1 MIGHRKNIIEEWKEF
16 LYPRRCPGCN
26 EILYEEEKPDGYCR
40 RCKTKIRYI
49 GDGGCIKCG
58 KKLKDATQTICSD
71 CRRRNHAYVQ
81 NKAVYVYTGPMK
93 LAMYRFKYSNCRTY
107 GKTFVEDVWK
117 MHAIW
122 LQNLSVDAVVPVP
135 MYRKKEKR
143 RGYNQA
149 EVLAHG
155 IAQKLGCPLE
165 TKLVVRAKNTVPLKN
180 LNDTQRKKNL
190 EKAFKIR
197 KNGVKLNKILLI
209 DDIYTTGSTL
219 DGVTTAL
226 LAAGVREVY
235 CLTICAGQG

>member
-26 EILYEEEKPDGYCR
+26 EILYEEEKEDGYCR
-40 RCKTKIRYI
+40 ICKTKMTYI
-49 GDGGCIKCG
+49 GDSGCVKCG
-58 KKLKDATQTICSD
+58 KKLKDATQTICND
-71 CRRRNHAYVQ
+71 CRRRNHVFVQ

-93 LAMYRFKYSNCRTY
+93 PAMYRFKYSNCRTY

-117 MHAIW
+117 IHAIW
-122 LQNLSVDAVVPVP
+122 LQSLSVDAVIPVP

-149 EVLAHG
+149 EVLAQG
-155 IAQKLGCPLE
+155 IAQKLGCPME
-165 TKLVVRAKNTVPLKN
+165 TKMVVRAKNTVPLKN

-190 EKAFKIR
+190 ENAFKIR

-226 LAAGVREVY
+226 LAAGVQEVY

>member
-26 EILYEEEKPDGYCR
+26 EILYDEEKTDGYCR
-40 RCKTKIRYI
+40 ICKTKMTYI
-49 GDGGCIKCG
+49 GDSGCVKCG
-58 KKLKDATQTICSD
+58 KKLKDATQTICND
-71 CRRRNHAYVQ
+71 CRRRNHVFVQ

-93 LAMYRFKYSNCRTY
+93 PAMYRFKYSNCRTY
-107 GKTFVEDVWK
+107 GKTFVEDAWK
-117 MHAIW
+117 IHARW
-122 LQNLSVDAVVPVP
+122 LQSLSVDAVIPVP

-149 EVLAHG
+149 EVLARE

-165 TKLVVRAKNTVPLKN
+165 TKMVVRAKNTVPLKN

-190 EKAFKIR
+190 ENAFKIR

>member
-1 MIGHRKNIIEEWKEF
+1 MKIKEALASIVF
-16 LYPRRCPGCN
+16 PPRCPVCDEVIHVGKDTC
-26 EILYEEEKPDGYCR
+26 DDC
-40 RCKTKIRYI
+40 CKKVVCI
-49 GDGGCIKCG
+49 GEPVCKKCG
-58 KKLKDATQTICSD
+58 KPLENQRREYCSD
-71 CRRRNHAYVQ
+71 CARKQHYFSQ
-81 NKAVYVYTGPMK
+81 GKAVFVYQGEIRQS
-93 LAMYRFKYSNCRTY
+93 MYRFKYSNCRTY

-117 MHAIW
+117 RHAIW

-155 IAQKLGCPLE
+155 IAQKLGCPVE
-165 TKLVVRAKNTVPLKN
+165 TKLVVRAKNTVPLKS

-190 EKAFKIR
+190 ENAFKIR

-226 LAAGVREVY
+226 LAAGVQEVY